1 MYYNDFCFICNFK
14 KFFFYNALNNKVLLL
29 NISVLTY
36 NKQHIYYSI

>member
-1 MYYNDFCFICNFK
+1 MIVVLFATSK
-14 KFFFYNALNNKVLLL
+14 KFFYNALNNKVLLL